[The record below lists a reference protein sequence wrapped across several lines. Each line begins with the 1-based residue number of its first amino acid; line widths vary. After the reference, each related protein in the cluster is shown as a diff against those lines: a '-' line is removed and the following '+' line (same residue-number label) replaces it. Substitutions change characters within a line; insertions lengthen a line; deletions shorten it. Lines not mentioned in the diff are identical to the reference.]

1 MSVPVDENELSR
13 HINDA
18 AVEVQRVLGGP
29 GLLEH
34 IYEEALA
41 DELRMRGFDVRQ
53 QVVVPVMYKG
63 TPLRTRLRLDLLVNE
78 KVVVEVKAVS
88 KLIDAFGAQALS
100 YIRCSDKR
108 LALIINFG
116 QRPLRQGIQRVVNGL
131 PD

>member
-1 MSVPVDENELSR
+1 MSLTLDENALSR
-13 HINDA
+13 HIIDA

-41 DELRMRGFDVRQ
+41 DELTRRGFDVRQ
-53 QVVVPVMYKG
+53 QVVLPVMYKG
-63 TPLRTRLRLDLLVNE
+63 KPLRTRLRLDLIVND

-88 KLIDAFGAQALS
+88 KLIEAFGAQALS

-116 QRPLRQGIQRVVNGL
+116 QRPIRQGIQRVVNDL
-131 PD
+131 PE